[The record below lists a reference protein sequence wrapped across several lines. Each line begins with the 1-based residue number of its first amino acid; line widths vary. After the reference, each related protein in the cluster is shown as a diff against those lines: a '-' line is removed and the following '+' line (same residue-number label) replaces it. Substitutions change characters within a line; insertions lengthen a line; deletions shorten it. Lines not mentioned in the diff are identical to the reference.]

1 MTGQQ
6 LRELRDSRNLT
17 REQLAE
23 QLGGCTAQAIVKWER
38 DERPIP
44 AWVED
49 KMFRSVQISLPLEEL
64 HELLDLARAENLS
77 FEQLLAESLRLRLAA
92 KKAV

>member
-6 LRELRDSRNLT
+6 LRDLRDSRSLT

-44 AWVED
+44 AWVEE
-49 KMFRSVQISLPLEEL
+49 KMLRTVQIRLPLAEL
-64 HELLDLARAENLS
+64 HELLDLAREENLS
-77 FEQLLAESLRLRLAA
+77 FEQLLAESIRLRLASKNA
-92 KKAV
+92 G